1 MNKIPITPIALLAV
15 AAAFLTISC
24 SSKPKAATASA
35 AKPVAVAAA
44 TPIAAPTPA
53 AELEQ
58 RSQAP
63 VQISVEELNRKG
75 YLKDAFFDYNRYE
88 IRQDQRDTLEKDA
101 AWLRGHPTVKITVEG
116 HCDERGTAQYNMAL
130 GQQRAE
136 AVKDYL
142 VHLGIDPSRIQIIS
156 YGNERP
162 FVVGHDEKAWAQN
175 RRDHFLVTAG

>member
-1 MNKIPITPIALLAV
+1 MNRISIKPIVLITV
-15 AAAFLTISC
+15 SVAFLSVGC
-24 SSKPKAATASA
+24 SSKPKPAAAPET
-35 AKPVAVAAA
+35 KPVVAAV
-44 TPIAAPTPA
+44 TPVPVEAPLADVERKPETPVS
-53 AELEQ
+53 L
-58 RSQAP
+58 S
-63 VQISVEELNRKG
+63 IEELNRKG

-101 AWLRGHPTVKITVEG
+101 AWLREHPTVKITVEG

-130 GQQRAE
+130 GQQRAQ

-142 VHLGIDPSRIQIIS
+142 VGLGIDSSRIQIIS

-162 FVVGHDEKAWAQN
+162 FAVGHDEKAWAQN